1 MQLSSVLI
9 PLVLKGDVLK
19 QRLWGGLGVLPV
31 LCGLPKQLKYIIC
44 KSMTIAVF
52 DVIF

>member
-19 QRLWGGLGVLPV
+19 QRLWGGLVYSRFIVDCQSNWNTLFV
-31 LCGLPKQLKYIIC
+31 NQWQ
-44 KSMTIAVF
+44 
-52 DVIF
+52 